1 MIGYLVFRLA
11 IAFFSLIP
19 IFLVYKISDGLAFL
33 FLHVFKYRRTVIEEN
48 LKNAFP
54 EKSPSEIKL
63 LIKKN
68 YQHLAD
74 ILVEAIKGMSMTEA
88 QINARFTFVNGE
100 ILDPYF
106 ERGESILGVT
116 AHYNNW
122 EWSPIAIGCQLKH
135 EIVGIYKPIKNKR
148 ISDFATGKRTG
159 RNVHLVSMKETR
171 QIFEKL
177 KDVPT
182 FFVLIAD
189 QSPAN
194 METAIWLDF
203 LNQDTACLQGP
214 DIIPRERNLPVFY
227 FQIERVGRGKYEAV
241 GSLLVADPSKTEK
254 GDIVKAY
261 MAKLEER
268 IIRNPENW
276 LWSHRRWKR
285 KRTKDLV

>member
-1 MIGYLVFRLA
+1 MIGYIGFRLA
-11 IAFFSLIP
+11 IFLFSFIP
-19 IFLVYKISDGLAFL
+19 LSVVYKIADLIAFL
-33 FLHVFKYRRTVIEEN
+33 FFHVFKYRYTVIDEN
-48 LKNAFP
+48 LRNAFP
-54 EKSPSEIKL
+54 QKSDQEIKE

-88 QINARFTFVNGE
+88 QINDRFTFVNGE

-135 EIVGIYKPIKNKR
+135 EIVGIYKPIKNQR
-148 ISDFATGKRTG
+148 INDYATQKRTG

-189 QSPAN
+189 QSPSN
-194 METAIWLDF
+194 LNTAHWVPF

-214 DIIPRERNLPVFY
+214 DIIARERKLPVFY
-227 FQIERVGRGKYEAV
+227 FQIERVGRGRYEAIGTLLIEDPNKTHE
-241 GSLLVADPSKTEK
+241 GSIIE
-254 GDIVKAY
+254 AY
-261 MAKLEER
+261 MSKLEER
-268 IIRNPENW
+268 IKRNPENW
-276 LWSHRRWKR
+276 LWSHRRWKH
-285 KRTKDLV
+285 KRM